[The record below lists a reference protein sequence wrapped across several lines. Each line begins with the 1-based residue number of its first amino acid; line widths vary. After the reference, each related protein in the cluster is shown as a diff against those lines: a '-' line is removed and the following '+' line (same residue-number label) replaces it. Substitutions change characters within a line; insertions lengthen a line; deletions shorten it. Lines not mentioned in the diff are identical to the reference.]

1 MERPGHG
8 FADSYSA
15 NSLYVLSANAMDVLG
30 QALMLIIS
38 IMIQVTTTSAIWLV
52 YAIAVTLERLD
63 RIIAAM
69 DKAKNH
75 QNAKP
80 TNRSPSLT
88 HAAAVGNHENGK

>member
-1 MERPGHG
+1 MEQPGHG

-52 YAIAVTLERLD
+52 YVIAATQERLGK
-63 RIIAAM
+63 IIAAM
-69 DKAKNH
+69 GRAKNH
-75 QNAKP
+75 QNEKP
-80 TNRSPSLT
+80 TNRALRFT